1 MQTLRIQAASPE
13 SARGLAEALRQFHA
27 ELIQMVDGGYEV
39 CVVLDGNDCD
49 TIAVL
54 NALARHVTERST
66 RAHVTLNG
74 REYVL
79 DPEPAT

>member
-1 MQTLRIQAASPE
+1 
-13 SARGLAEALRQFHA
+13 
-27 ELIQMVDGGYEV
+27 MVDGSYEV

-54 NALARHVTERST
+54 NVLARHVTERSS